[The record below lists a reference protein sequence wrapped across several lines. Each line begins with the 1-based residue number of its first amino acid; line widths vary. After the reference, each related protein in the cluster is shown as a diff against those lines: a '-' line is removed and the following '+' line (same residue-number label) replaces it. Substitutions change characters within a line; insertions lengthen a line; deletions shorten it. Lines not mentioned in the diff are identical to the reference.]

1 MCQLAAAPLLLAAI
15 LLAGCAAAPGTDA
28 SAQGVHLT
36 VFAAA
41 SLRDA
46 LTEAASAY
54 QARGPEVAI
63 SLAFDASSALRTQ
76 LEQGAPADLFLSA
89 DLENPQRL
97 AEAGLTTS
105 QPIPFAS
112 NSLAIVV
119 PANQEDS
126 IREPFDLARPGLRVL
141 AAGRQVP
148 ISRYADRLLAKLA
161 AGPDAPAGFAQAVEA
176 NIVSRED
183 NVRAVLAKIE
193 LGEGDAAIIYA
204 TDALGSDRTRTIAI
218 PDRAAVSVSYSAVV
232 MAGSPQRAAADELL
246 SWLRARH
253 GQAVLARYGFGPP
266 G

>member
-1 MCQLAAAPLLLAAI
+1 MLAAMLV
-15 LLAGCAAAPGTDA
+15 AGCAAGPSTAATAPD
-28 SAQGVHLT
+28 VHLT

-54 QARGPEVAI
+54 RARAPGVTI
-63 SLAFDASSALRTQ
+63 SLAFDASSVLRTQ

-89 DLENPQRL
+89 DLESPQRL

-112 NSLAIVV
+112 NRLAIVV
-119 PANQEDS
+119 PADREAS
-126 IREPFDLARPGLRVL
+126 INGPFDLARPGLRVL
-141 AAGRQVP
+141 AAGQQVP
-148 ISRYADRLLAKLA
+148 ISRYADRLLANLA
-161 AGPDAPAGFAQAVEA
+161 GAPDAPAGFAQAVEA

-193 LGEGDAAIIYA
+193 LGEGDAAIVYA
-204 TDALGSDRTRTIAI
+204 TDALASDLVRTIVI
-218 PDRAAVSVSYSAVV
+218 PEWAEVSASYGAVV
-232 MAGSPQRAAADELL
+232 MAGSPQSAAADELL
-246 SWLRARH
+246 SWLRAPD
-253 GQAVLARYGFGPP
+253 GQAVLARFGFGPP

>member
-1 MCQLAAAPLLLAAI
+1 VVVAV
-15 LLAGCAAAPGTDA
+15 LLAGCAT
-28 SAQGVHLT
+28 AQGPASSPRGVELT

-54 QARGPEVAI
+54 RARAPDVSI
-63 SLAFDASSALRTQ
+63 NLAFDASSTLRTQ

-89 DLENPQRL
+89 DLDNARRL
-97 AEAGLTTS
+97 AQAGLTMS

-119 PANQEDS
+119 PADQEGS
-126 IREPFDLARPGLRVL
+126 IREPFDLARPGLRVV

-148 ISRYADRLLAKLA
+148 ISRYAERLLANLA
-161 AGPDAPAGFAQAVEA
+161 AGPDAPAGFAQAFEA

-193 LGEGDAAIIYA
+193 LGEGDAAIVYA
-204 TDALGSDRTRTIAI
+204 TDALGSDRVRTIPI
-218 PDRAAVSVSYSAVV
+218 PDWAAVSVSYGAVV
-232 MAGSPQRAAADELL
+232 MAGSPERAAADELL
-246 SWLRARH
+246 SWLRARD
-253 GQAVLARYGFGPP
+253 GQAVLARFGFGPP

>member
-1 MCQLAAAPLLLAAI
+1 M
-15 LLAGCAAAPGTDA
+15 LLAGCAAGTGADA
-28 SAQGVHLT
+28 SAQGVQLT

-46 LTEAASAY
+46 LTEATNAY
-54 QARGPEVAI
+54 RARAPEVTI

-97 AEAGLTTS
+97 ADAGLTTG

-119 PANQEDS
+119 PADQEGS
-126 IREPFDLARPGLRVL
+126 ISGPFDLARPGLRVL
-141 AAGRQVP
+141 AAGKQVP

-193 LGEGDAAIIYA
+193 LGEGDAAIVYA
-204 TDALGSDRTRTIAI
+204 TDALASDRVRIIALLEW
-218 PDRAAVSVSYSAVV
+218 AAVPVSYGAVV
-232 MAGSPQRAAADELL
+232 MAASPQRAAADELL
-246 SWLRARH
+246 SWLRGRD
-253 GQAVLARYGFGPP
+253 GQAMLARFGFDPP

>member
-1 MCQLAAAPLLLAAI
+1 MSPGPAATTP
-15 LLAGCAAAPGTDA
+15 
-28 SAQGVHLT
+28 SVHLT

-54 QARGPEVAI
+54 RARASGVTL

-89 DLENPQRL
+89 DLESPQRL
-97 AEAGLTTS
+97 ADAGLTTG

-119 PANQEDS
+119 PADLEGS
-126 IREPFDLARPGLRVL
+126 ISEPFELARPGVRVL
-141 AAGRQVP
+141 AGGREVP
-148 ISRYADRLLAKLA
+148 ISRYADQLLGKLA
-161 AGPDAPAGFAQAVEA
+161 EAPDAPAAFRQAVEA

-193 LGEGDAAIIYA
+193 LGEGDAAIVYA
-204 TDALGSDRTRTIAI
+204 TDALGSDRVRTIAI
-218 PDRAAVSVSYSAVV
+218 PEWAAVSVTYGGVV
-232 MAGSPQRAAADELL
+232 MASSGQPAAADELL
-246 SWLRARH
+246 AWLRTDA
-253 GQAVLARYGFGPP
+253 GQAVLARFGFGPP